1 MGYTLR
7 TCRPEPEDILA
18 ALNRRTREKTSE
30 GKWTIDWAA
39 ECITHERLSSER
51 ALSLSLTYL
60 LACSMRS
67 DNRARSLD
75 SGEES

>member
-18 ALNRRTREKTSE
+18 ALNRCTREKTSE

-51 ALSLSLTYL
+51 SLSLSLSYL

-67 DNRARSLD
+67 DNRARSSD
-75 SGEES
+75 GGEAS

>member
-18 ALNRRTREKTSE
+18 ALNRSTGEKTSE

-39 ECITHERLSSER
+39 ECITYKRLSSER
-51 ALSLSLTYL
+51 FLSLSLSYL

-67 DNRARSLD
+67 DNRARSSD
-75 SGEES
+75 GGEAS

>member
-18 ALNRRTREKTSE
+18 ALNRSTREKTSE

-39 ECITHERLSSER
+39 ECITYKRLSSER
-51 ALSLSLTYL
+51 FLSLSLSYL

-67 DNRARSLD
+67 DNSARSSD
-75 SGEES
+75 GGEAS

>member
-1 MGYTLR
+1 MGYTLS

-39 ECITHERLSSER
+39 ECITYKRLSSER
-51 ALSLSLTYL
+51 FLSLSLSYL

-67 DNRARSLD
+67 DNRARSSD
-75 SGEES
+75 GGEAS